1 MKTQFY
7 LYDAI
12 YWIRAI
18 EIRKLLEKKIV
29 KYKGSGDENKIQN
42 NLIIQNT

>member
-7 LYDAI
+7 LYDTI

-18 EIRKLLEKKIV
+18 EVWKLLEKKIV
-29 KYKGSGDENKIQN
+29 KYKGSGDEDKIQSN
-42 NLIIQNT
+42 FIIQNT